1 MNIIFIGH
9 AGFLVETKNT
19 IIVMDPWLSKFGAFD
34 GGWFQFP
41 CNHHMYDFVRT
52 KISTSKKAVYVYI
65 SHEHKDHFDVEFLQS
80 INPLNFNYIIPKY
93 RRTLLIDEIKK
104 FSTQKIILCGDSQ
117 VININENEYLK
128 IYRSCY
134 ANGFS

>member
-52 KISTSKKAVYVYI
+52 KISTSKKDVYV
-65 SHEHKDHFDVEFLQS
+65 
-80 INPLNFNYIIPKY
+80 
-93 RRTLLIDEIKK
+93 
-104 FSTQKIILCGDSQ
+104 
-117 VININENEYLK
+117 
-128 IYRSCY
+128 
-134 ANGFS
+134 